1 MNKVERS
8 IVIWGVCWLIITVA
22 LFLYGFSFFDSKT
35 LAVQTELSTA
45 KGELSKLKAE
55 QQAVKLAKQDLEAV
69 TTKKIQPTDFF
80 KKDTTLVDQVQ
91 ELEQMSKK
99 YDLDFQLGLSG
110 TISNGTPVK
119 GIDGIVMIPFNVSVS
134 GSLQNVE
141 KFIESFEHMPYIVY
155 ENSINITSAAHNQVN
170 AQMSANF
177 FIRK

>member
-8 IVIWGVCWLIITVA
+8 IVIWAVSWLVVTVA
-22 LFLYGFSFFDSKT
+22 LFVYGFSFFDEKT
-35 LAVQTELSTA
+35 LAVQTDLTTA
-45 KGELSKLKAE
+45 KAELSKLKAE
-55 QQAVKLAKQDLEAV
+55 QQAVKLAKQDLETV
-69 TTKKIQPTDFF
+69 KTKNIQPEDFF

-91 ELEQMSKK
+91 QLEQMSKK

-110 TISNGTPVK
+110 TISNGTPAK
-119 GIDGIVMIPFNVSVS
+119 GIEGIVVIPFNVSVG

-155 ENSINITSAAHNQVN
+155 QNSLNITAAAHNQVN